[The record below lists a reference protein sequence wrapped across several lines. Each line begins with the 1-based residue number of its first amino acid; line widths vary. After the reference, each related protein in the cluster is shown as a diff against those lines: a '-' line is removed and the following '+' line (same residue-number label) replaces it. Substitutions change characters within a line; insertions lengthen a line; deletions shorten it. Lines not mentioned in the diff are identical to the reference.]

1 MAAKLGILA
10 GRGPLP
16 GKLARA
22 CRDRGREVFV
32 VGFKGETDPDTV
44 DGLDHAWV
52 NVAAIGHTLK
62 LLRGAG
68 VGELVLLGPVSRP
81 DFKSL
86 RPDLHG
92 ARLLPK
98 IMAAAQRGD
107 DAIMKVIV
115 DDLEKEGF
123 TVLGAEEVM
132 SDLTPTGG
140 VLGTVEA
147 GPQDQLDIGRGI
159 EVVRAVGALD
169 VGQAAVIRR
178 GYVLAVEAAEGTDEM
193 LRRCAAFREEE
204 PGGILVKLPK
214 PGQERRADL
223 PTIGLPTLQGC
234 TAAGLRGVVLEAGGA
249 LIDDRE
255 AVIEFAD
262 AHGIFI
268 IAVEAEG
275 GT

>member
-22 CRDRGREVFV
+22 CRAQGRDVFV
-32 VGFKGETDPDTV
+32 IGFKGETDPDALE
-44 DGLDHAWV
+44 GLEHAWV
-52 NVAAIGHTLK
+52 NVAAIGQTLK
-62 LLRGAG
+62 MLRGAG
-68 VGELVLLGPVSRP
+68 VVDLVLLGPVSRP

-92 ARLLPK
+92 AKLLPK

-107 DAIMKVIV
+107 DAIMKVLV
-115 DDLEKEGF
+115 DDLENEGF

-132 SDLTPTGG
+132 SELAPTAG
-140 VLGTVEA
+140 VLGAVEA
-147 GPQDQLDIGRGI
+147 GPQDQIDIARGI
-159 EVVRAVGALD
+159 EVVRAVGTLD
-169 VGQAAVIRR
+169 IGQAAVLRR

-193 LRRCAAFREEE
+193 LRRCKPFREEE

-223 PTIGLPTLQGC
+223 PTIGLPTVRGC
-234 TAAGLRGVVLEAGGA
+234 EAAGLRGIVLEADGA
-249 LIDDRE
+249 LIDDRD
-255 AVIEFAD
+255 AVVEFAD

-268 IAVEAEG
+268 LAVEAGEEN
-275 GT
+275 